1 MEFGLCLGGYLE
13 HSRVCQGGGGVYAC
27 TFVCVRGGRDRL
39 GTLED
44 SQYLS
49 LGSVLRQGLRQK
61 PVSRQSGE
69 EWVPGTR
76 SEGPAEEAG

>member
-13 HSRVCQGGGGVYAC
+13 HSRVCQGGGGVY
-27 TFVCVRGGRDRL
+27 VRGGRDRL